1 MARQGSGVLR
11 ALTVVSIVLT
21 LCVCAVLGVSMYTLG
36 KSISSSLMGTMIQEG
51 DGLPFGID
59 IMTDAAGNTV
69 ITFIFTARN
78 PGLLETKVALNLRIL
93 SVDGEVIVEDNGEI
107 RVPPGSESELPLSL
121 TIPPEFADM
130 HQLKGVVSM
139 ECRTLFDLI
148 GIAIS
153 IEMEDGE

>member
-21 LCVCAVLGVSMYTLG
+21 LCVYAVLGVSMYTLG

-59 IMTDAAGNTV
+59 IMTDAAGNIV

-78 PGLLETKVALNLRIL
+78 PGLLETKVVLNLSIL
-93 SVDGEVIVEDNGEI
+93 SVDGEVIV
-107 RVPPGSESELPLSL
+107 
-121 TIPPEFADM
+121 
-130 HQLKGVVSM
+130 
-139 ECRTLFDLI
+139 
-148 GIAIS
+148 
-153 IEMEDGE
+153 